1 MIRVLVVDDEWYAVK
16 GLRSGVN
23 WNLLGE
29 TEVYE
34 AYHAEMARELL
45 AAHDIDIVICD
56 IEMPEENGLQL
67 MEWIRGSGRDPE
79 IIVLTCHSE
88 FSYAQKAL
96 QLGGYDYLLKP
107 VMYAD
112 MEQVLLKL
120 TAKIAQRRKAD
131 EEEERYRQVER
142 MWESQKPL
150 LVERF
155 WQDVL
160 SRRIGFPHQAMDAT
174 LAQYGIPLT
183 ENSPV
188 CLILISVENWDKP
201 LNERDEEIMEF
212 ALRKAAEET
221 ILASIPGYALAD
233 HRGNSLL
240 ILRGNGA
247 VLDEA
252 AIARL
257 CETYIEV
264 GSRYFFCKLSCYA
277 SEIAPLREMLHAYYG
292 LLNAEYRNV
301 NRKQE
306 VIRCVTLAPEGRQS
320 WSGSREGKAFRQWIQ
335 DWGEWT
341 ERGEIEPVL
350 CQLDALLQ
358 QEEGEPLTV
367 ESLRELHL
375 TLQQVVY
382 YALHRGGYAIH
393 HLYEENKP
401 LESAEPTKSVEHFR
415 RWAEELLRALQALLA
430 GGQSGASPVV
440 EKLKAYI
447 ETHIADELSREELAA
462 HVYLNPAYLSR
473 LFRKETGMVL
483 THYILQAK
491 MRRAAEQLGATERSV
506 SEIADS
512 LGYSNFSYF
521 ARLFRKV
528 YGSNPHDYR
537 KSHRKAQ

>member
-29 TEVYE
+29 TEVHE
-34 AYHAEMARELL
+34 AYHAEMAREIL
-45 AAHDIDIVICD
+45 AASDIDIVICD

-67 MEWIRGSGRDPE
+67 MEWIRRSGREPE
-79 IIVLTCHSE
+79 IVVLTCHSE
-88 FSYAQKAL
+88 FSYAQKAM

-107 VMYAD
+107 VIYSEL
-112 MEQVLLKL
+112 EQVLLKL
-120 TAKIAQRRKAD
+120 SDKIAQKRRAG
-131 EEEERYRQVER
+131 EEEERYRKVER

-160 SRRIGFPHQAMDAT
+160 SRRLGFAHQAMDAA
-174 LAQYGIPLT
+174 LSKYGIPLT
-183 ENSPV
+183 EASPV
-188 CLILISVENWDKP
+188 CLILLSVENWDKP

-221 ILASIPGYALAD
+221 ILGAIGGYALAD

-240 ILRGNGA
+240 ILHGDGD
-247 VLDEA
+247 LDPA

-257 CETYIEV
+257 CATYIEIC
-264 GSRYFFCKLSCYA
+264 SRYFFCKLSCYVGE
-277 SEIAPLREMLHAYYG
+277 STPLRDLLHAYYG
-292 LLNAEYRNV
+292 LLDAEYRNV

-306 VIRCVTLAPEGRQS
+306 VICCASSASRDRQS
-320 WSGSREGKAFRQWIQ
+320 WSGIGDGRAYRQWIQ
-335 DWGEWT
+335 SWGEWT
-341 ERGEIEPVL
+341 ERGEVEPVL
-350 CQLDALLQ
+350 SQLEAVLTP
-358 QEEGEPLTV
+358 EEGEPMTV
-367 ESLRELHL
+367 EALQELRLAL
-375 TLQQVVY
+375 MQVVY
-382 YALHRGGYAIH
+382 YALHRGGYAAH
-393 HLYEENKP
+393 HLYDGNEQ
-401 LESAEPTKSVEHFR
+401 LESAEPTKSVAQFR
-415 RWAEELLRALQALLA
+415 HWAEALLRAAQALLA
-430 GGQSGASPVV
+430 GEQSGASPVV

-447 ETHIADELSREELAA
+447 DEHIADELSREELAA

-491 MRRAAEQLGATERSV
+491 MRQAAEQLGATERSV

-537 KSHRKAQ
+537 KSHRKAL